1 MTAAQA
7 LDLYKSRDA
16 SEKLFR
22 ADKSYLGNK
31 SYRSHNRASLD
42 SKLFVEFVALIIR
55 NRIYTQLKDHA
66 VKEGRK
72 NFLTVPAAIKEL
84 EKIEITRQ
92 TDHNYRLDH
101 AVTKTQKE
109 ILKAFGLTA
118 DDIRTQAIEINKD
131 IQSLTAKEAS

>member
-1 MTAAQA
+1 MC
-7 LDLYKSRDA
+7 LSIFCLPR
-16 SEKLFR
+16 R
-22 ADKSYLGNK
+22 NK
-31 SYRSHNRASLD
+31 NPD
-42 SKLFVEFVALIIR
+42 
-55 NRIYTQLKDHA
+55 
-66 VKEGRK
+66 KEGRK

-118 DDIRTQAIEINKD
+118 DDIRSQAIEINKD